1 MAANEPSVVE
11 VPATILAAAADE
23 LANKQWLLTD
33 GLGGYACGN
42 GLDMPRRRYDCWLT
56 ALSPDGRRVRLVAGA
71 DVFITNYP
79 ARVREKLGFNFA
91 ALEKLNSRLI
101 YASFSGYGD
110 NGPEADKPGFDTTA
124 WWARSGMMDAVRA
137 AGAPPARSTGGMGD
151 HPSSLAVLSGILMAL
166 YRREKTGRGAE
177 VTSSLIANGVWANAF
192 LVQAALCGA
201 VFPER
206 KPREHAS
213 NALATFYQ
221 CRDGEWLILSIHN
234 EERLWPELVA
244 CVERPEL
251 AGDPRFLTKP
261 DRLVHARAL
270 IDELDAAFA
279 ARDRDDWRRRL
290 NARGILFEVVAPVTD
305 VPTDRQALENDIL
318 VPFSDSELKTVN
330 SPFWISGETK
340 VRPRMAPEIGQHT
353 DEVLATVAESRRTAQ
368 PPSANPPL
376 PLAGVRVIDLCAS
389 WAGPIACEL
398 LADLGAEVIR
408 VENPHMWQP
417 MTRGHQ
423 AHPTKEGLASMQPWT
438 GGYPDGEPGDRP
450 WNRSPSAI
458 TCSRNKY
465 SMSCDLRTA
474 EGKGIL
480 ARLVAVSDVVIE
492 NSVTET
498 MEKLG
503 VTYDWLTSIKPD
515 IIYLR
520 GPGFGNTGPR
530 KNVRGVG
537 VSMEAFIGHPLLR
550 CYPDIG
556 PMSLT
561 AIYPSDALA
570 GAYGAFN
577 ALAALHFRGKT
588 GEGQLIETAQAEAA
602 IGLLPEY
609 VIDYVL
615 NGRLHDSIANRD
627 LYGRAPSGV
636 YPCAGDD
643 RWIAI
648 TIEDDNAWR
657 RFVAVTGLDPLA
669 DLGFTAN
676 ARRLAAHDQLDAAI
690 AGWTATQER
699 DALFLRLQAAGV
711 AAGPV
716 LNAADVYADPH
727 VRARGFLL
735 TVDHGSSG
743 KREWPGLPFRYSG
756 TPLGIRK
763 PSPDMGE
770 DNEYIYRTVLGYS
783 AEEYAR
789 FRGSGQVT
797 EDYDEDVP

>member
-1 MAANEPSVVE
+1 MNRLFDGLRVLDCASFIAAPAAATVLSDFGADVIKIEPPTGDAYRQTGLAPGQ
-11 VPATILAAAADE
+11 PATEHNFPWIVDARNKRSLAVD
-23 LANKQWLLTD
+23 LAS
-33 GLGGYACGN
+33 A
-42 GLDMPRRRYDCWLT
+42 
-56 ALSPDGRRVRLVAGA
+56 DGREILRRLVAGA

-91 ALEKLNSRLI
+91 ALEKLNARLI

-353 DEVLATVAESRRTAQ
+353 DEVLRE
-368 PPSANPPL
+368 
-376 PLAGVRVIDLCAS
+376 
-389 WAGPIACEL
+389 
-398 LADLGAEVIR
+398 
-408 VENPHMWQP
+408 
-417 MTRGHQ
+417 
-423 AHPTKEGLASMQPWT
+423 
-438 GGYPDGEPGDRP
+438 
-450 WNRSPSAI
+450 
-458 TCSRNKY
+458 
-465 SMSCDLRTA
+465 
-474 EGKGIL
+474 
-480 ARLVAVSDVVIE
+480 
-492 NSVTET
+492 
-498 MEKLG
+498 
-503 VTYDWLTSIKPD
+503 
-515 IIYLR
+515 
-520 GPGFGNTGPR
+520 
-530 KNVRGVG
+530 
-537 VSMEAFIGHPLLR
+537 IG
-550 CYPDIG
+550 
-556 PMSLT
+556 
-561 AIYPSDALA
+561 
-570 GAYGAFN
+570 YGA
-577 ALAALHFRGKT
+577 
-588 GEGQLIETAQAEAA
+588 
-602 IGLLPEY
+602 
-609 VIDYVL
+609 
-615 NGRLHDSIANRD
+615 
-627 LYGRAPSGV
+627 
-636 YPCAGDD
+636 DD
-643 RWIAI
+643 I
-648 TIEDDNAWR
+648 
-657 RFVAVTGLDPLA
+657 
-669 DLGFTAN
+669 
-676 ARRLAAHDQLDAAI
+676 
-690 AGWTATQER
+690 
-699 DALFLRLQAAGV
+699 
-711 AAGPV
+711 
-716 LNAADVYADPH
+716 
-727 VRARGFLL
+727 
-735 TVDHGSSG
+735 
-743 KREWPGLPFRYSG
+743 
-756 TPLGIRK
+756 
-763 PSPDMGE
+763 
-770 DNEYIYRTVLGYS
+770 
-783 AEEYAR
+783 AR
-789 FRGSGQVT
+789 FRAVGAV
-797 EDYDEDVP
+797 V